1 MRAALSRLL
10 PTDAARSHGARRR
23 DAEAATGCRRRQDS
37 ILTNTDRAMSAQR
50 YLVSAR
56 KYRPKIFDDLV
67 AQDHVAETLKN
78 ALRSDRLAHAYL
90 FSGPPG
96 GRSEE
101 RRVGRGSAGAGRTA

>member
-1 MRAALSRLL
+1 
-10 PTDAARSHGARRR
+10 
-23 DAEAATGCRRRQDS
+23 
-37 ILTNTDRAMSAQR
+37 MSAQR

-90 FSGPPG
+90 FSGPRGVGKTTAARILAKAINCTAPAG
-96 GRSEE
+96 E
-101 RRVGRGSAGAGRTA
+101 RKDGLEPCLKGDSCLAFVYSRDLSTYAI